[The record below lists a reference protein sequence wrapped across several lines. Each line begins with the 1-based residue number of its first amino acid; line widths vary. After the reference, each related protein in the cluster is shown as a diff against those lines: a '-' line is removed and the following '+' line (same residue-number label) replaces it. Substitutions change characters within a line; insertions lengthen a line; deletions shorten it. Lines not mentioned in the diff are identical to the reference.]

1 MDPGQ
6 DRTGQDR
13 TGQFN
18 TLSLSFS
25 TVLSILDHCRG
36 EGQLINIPLQIVMEL
51 ATEVKSD
58 LMSLDKAGLVALLP
72 SLLKKPEKGRQEAA
86 LWSRQE
92 AALWSRQEAAVRI
105 LVTEAARQGTDKQVL
120 IWLIVG
126 RSYSVAQEL
135 AAVLEEVGMES
146 AAIKE
151 VREAV

>member
-1 MDPGQ
+1 
-6 DRTGQDR
+6 
-13 TGQFN
+13 
-18 TLSLSFS
+18 
-25 TVLSILDHCRG
+25 
-36 EGQLINIPLQIVMEL
+36 MEL

-72 SLLKKPEKGRQEAA
+72 SLLKKPEKG
-86 LWSRQE
+86 RQE